1 VIART
6 LGFGL
11 CASTGLAAQHVTM
24 TNRREHKQLFSP
36 GIATSF
42 VCIQGSNWIIYPDK
56 QMTFPPRA

>member
-1 VIART
+1 
-6 LGFGL
+6 
-11 CASTGLAAQHVTM
+11 M